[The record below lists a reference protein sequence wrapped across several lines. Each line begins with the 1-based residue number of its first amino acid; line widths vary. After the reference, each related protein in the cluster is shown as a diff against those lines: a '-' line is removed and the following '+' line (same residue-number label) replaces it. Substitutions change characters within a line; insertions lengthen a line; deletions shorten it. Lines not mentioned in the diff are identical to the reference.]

1 MRESHSEANPLAVLS
16 RDLPAPG
23 GQLSECRGSC
33 KELCQPQPTKQLQRH
48 LRTKDRAEWKI
59 REDRWG
65 RGGELCRMAVDGIS
79 RLHLIQILLPLLRF
93 HCGNTREASSS
104 TSVELRFLPTVG
116 SSPLLTASKYFFKIL
131 QKISNIV
138 QKYSQDIRPSNLL
151 VRVGEYHVLNTNEPD
166 DHVDRRIKKVVTHR
180 SFDKITYEYDI
191 ALLEMHDG
199 PIKYQVGSLHF
210 VFRSLSPAQHHPH
223 MPAGQ

>member
-1 MRESHSEANPLAVLS
+1 MSSLQRALCQIQCKSLQFHRPFHLRGRNPSNLRESHSEANPLAVLS

-23 GQLSECRGSC
+23 GQLGECGGSC

-93 HCGNTREASSS
+93 HCGNTREASSN

-116 SSPLLTASKYFFKIL
+116 SSRLLTASKYFFKIL
-131 QKISNIV
+131 QKISNIG
-138 QKYSQDIRPSNLL
+138 QKIFTGHSPKQPSCE
-151 VRVGEYHVLNTNEPD
+151 GW
-166 DHVDRRIKKVVTHR
+166 
-180 SFDKITYEYDI
+180 
-191 ALLEMHDG
+191 
-199 PIKYQVGSLHF
+199 
-210 VFRSLSPAQHHPH
+210 
-223 MPAGQ
+223 